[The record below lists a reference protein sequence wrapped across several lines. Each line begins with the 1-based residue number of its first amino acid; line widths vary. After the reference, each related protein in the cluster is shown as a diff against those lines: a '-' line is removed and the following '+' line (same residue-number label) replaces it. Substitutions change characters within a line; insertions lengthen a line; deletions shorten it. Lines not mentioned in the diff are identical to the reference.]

1 MGKFRQCLTELSACN
16 TIMAGYNSLTFLF
29 IDRFIAV
36 LLWFTISVIER
47 LCMYALVK
55 FLFWIAVRP
64 IFGRK
69 LSFWISACTVLIVV
83 SLLLV
88 RTSFDLVSWTECV
101 R

>member
-1 MGKFRQCLTELSACN
+1 M
-16 TIMAGYNSLTFLF
+16 
-29 IDRFIAV
+29 

-64 IFGRK
+64 ILGRK
-69 LSFWISACTVLIVV
+69 LSFWISAYTVLIVV